1 MKILTAYFSRRG
13 LNYAAGSIVDLPVGN
28 TEAAAKMIAELTG
41 CDLYEIERAEPYSKE
56 YRGCVDEAK
65 AELAANARPAL
76 KTAPPDI
83 SAYDAVI
90 LGYPNWCG
98 TMPMPVWTFLESGDF
113 SGKVIAPFCTNE
125 GSGLKRSVDDINRL
139 CPGADQKEG
148 LSIRGCQVGSARGDI
163 ERWLKKLGLI

>member
-1 MKILTAYFSRRG
+1 MKILTAYFSHSG
-13 LNYAAGSIVDLPVGN
+13 ENYFSGKIIKIEEGN
-28 TEAAAKMIAELTG
+28 TAIVAKKIAAMTG
-41 CDLYEIERAEPYSKE
+41 CDLFEIKRAEPYPEKYTDCVKE
-56 YRGCVDEAK
+56 SREELK
-65 AELAANARPAL
+65 ADARPKL
-76 KTAPPDI
+76 SEYKDV
-83 SAYDAVI
+83 SGYDVVI

-98 TMPMPVWTFLESGDF
+98 TMPMPVGTFLESGDF

>member
-1 MKILTAYFSRRG
+1 MKILTAYFSHSG
-13 LNYAAGSIVDLPVGN
+13 ENYFSGKIINVEKGN
-28 TEAAAKMIAELTG
+28 TAIVAEKIAAMTG
-41 CDLYEIERAEPYSKE
+41 CALFEIKRKTPYPEKYRDCVKE
-56 YRGCVDEAK
+56 AVSEASVS
-65 AELAANARPAL
+65 ARPEL
-76 KTAPPDI
+76 EIYPDV
-83 SAYDAVI
+83 SGYDTVI